1 MVMIASTGETGEM
14 EDAMQLPILSVAPV
28 VQTHAEIFR
37 DVFANR
43 RQFFHFQ
50 NYLTGLIVLE
60 NKGLTN
66 IARCV
71 LDSADKTNL
80 SRFFSEAPWQ
90 EDKVNKRRIEYM
102 LKSTTAH
109 RLEAKDSVLV
119 IDDTLCEHVGSLF
132 EYVDRHYNH
141 GEDSYPLAHN
151 LVTSHYVSGAVRF
164 PVAARLYR
172 RYEETT
178 QWSDFVKK
186 HFPAETIPTQKKE
199 RNAFHERVDPILLT
213 DPEFSKLHAQF
224 RTKIALAITLLNDA
238 ILQNVDFHWVLFDG
252 WYLSPEFLAVITE
265 HGKDWI
271 SILKNNR
278 KLETNSF
285 VLYDAQGQ
293 PIPLAG
299 PHIKARDLVPL
310 IPKSAY
316 KPIQIGERTYYTFT
330 FTVRIPSIGKV
341 RLVIS
346 FDNPDLKGTYA
357 LLVSNRLDCTA
368 KQIISTYLLRWPI
381 ETFYQ
386 DSKQQLGLDE
396 YRMRTAE
403 AIKKHWCLVF
413 VAYSLL
419 HLECLSASL
428 PKKHASP
435 QKSIGVAAR
444 QQAQALLQDLILHAH
459 HALSNGQ
466 SIHDL
471 VASLFAKQHPPI
483 PKPVVCQV

>member
-1 MVMIASTGETGEM
+1 
-14 EDAMQLPILSVAPV
+14 MQLPILNVAPV

-43 RQFFHFQ
+43 RQFLHFQ

-80 SRFFSEAPWQ
+80 SRFFSEAPWR
-90 EDKVNKRRIEYM
+90 ENKVNERRIEYM

-109 RLEAKDSVLV
+109 QLEARDSALL

-132 EYVDRHYNH
+132 EYVDRHYDH
-141 GEDSYPLAHN
+141 GEGSYPLAHN

-164 PVAARLYR
+164 PVDARLYR

-186 HFPAETIPTQKKE
+186 HFPAETIPPQKKQ
-199 RNAFHERVDPILLT
+199 RMAFHKRVDPILLK
-213 DPEFSKLHAQF
+213 DPAFCKLHDQF
-224 RTKIALAITLLNDA
+224 CTKIALATELVEGA
-238 ILQNVDFHWVLFDG
+238 IAQDLAFQWTLFDG
-252 WYLSPEFLAVITE
+252 WYLSPEFLAVIE
-265 HGKDWI
+265 GHGKDWI

-278 KLETNSF
+278 NLETNSF
-285 VLYDAQGQ
+285 VLYDAHGQ

-299 PHIKARDLVPL
+299 PHIKASDLVPL
-310 IPKSAY
+310 IPQSAY
-316 KPIQIGERTYYTFT
+316 KPIQIGERIYYTFT
-330 FTVRIPSIGKV
+330 LTLRIPSIGKV
-341 RLVIS
+341 RWIVS
-346 FDNPDLKGTYA
+346 FDNPALEGTYA

-368 KQIISTYLLRWPI
+368 KQIITTYLLRWPI

-386 DSKQQLGLDE
+386 DSKQHLGLDE

-403 AIKKHWCLVF
+403 AIKKHWSLVF
-413 VAYSLL
+413 VAYSFL

-428 PKKHASP
+428 PKKHTSP
-435 QKSIGVAAR
+435 QKSIGEAAR
-444 QQAQALLQDLILHAH
+444 QQAQTLIQDLILYAH
-459 HALSNGQ
+459 NALSNGL

-471 VASLFAKQHPPI
+471 VSSLFAKQQPPI
-483 PKPVVCQV
+483 PKPVLCQV

>member
-1 MVMIASTGETGEM
+1 
-14 EDAMQLPILSVAPV
+14 MQLPIMSVAPV
-28 VQTHAEIFR
+28 VRTHAEIFR
-37 DVFANR
+37 DGFANR
-43 RQFFHFQ
+43 RQFLHFQ
-50 NYLTGLIVLE
+50 HYLTGLIVLE

-71 LDSADKTNL
+71 LASADKTNL

-90 EDKVNKRRIEYM
+90 EHKVNKLRIEYM
-102 LKSTTAH
+102 VKSTTAH
-109 RLEAKDSVLV
+109 RLEAKESALL

-141 GEDSYPLAHN
+141 GEGSYPLAHN

-172 RYEETT
+172 RYEEMT
-178 QWSDFVKK
+178 QWADFVQK
-186 HFPAETIPTQKKE
+186 HFPAETIPTQKKQ
-199 RNAFHERVDPILLT
+199 RTAFHQRIDPLLLA
-213 DPEFSKLHAQF
+213 DPAFRTLHEQF
-224 RTKIALAITLLNDA
+224 CTKIALATELVKDA
-238 ILQNVDFHWVLFDG
+238 IAHDLAFQWTLFDG
-252 WYLSPEFLAVITE
+252 WYLSPEFLAVIE
-265 HGKDWI
+265 QHGKDWI

-278 KLETNSF
+278 NLETNSF
-285 VLYDAQGQ
+285 VLLDAQGQ
-293 PIPLAG
+293 RIQLTG
-299 PHIKARDLVPL
+299 PHIKACDLVPL
-310 IPKSAY
+310 IPQSAY
-316 KPIQIGERTYYTFT
+316 KPLTIGERTYYTFT
-330 FTVRIPSIGKV
+330 LTVRIPSIGKV

-346 FDNPDLKGTYA
+346 FDNPDLQGTYA

-368 KQIISTYLLRWPI
+368 KQLITTYLLRWPI

-413 VAYSLL
+413 VAYSFL

-428 PKKHASP
+428 PKKHTSP
-435 QKSIGVAAR
+435 QQSIGEAAR
-444 QQAQALLQDLILHAH
+444 QQAQALIQDLILHAH

-471 VASLFAKQHPPI
+471 VASLFAKQLPSI
-483 PKPVVCQV
+483 PKLVLCQV